1 MLCFWVLGA
10 SFSRFWCLV
19 LLSSFPSASFLK
31 LQCTK
36 VFQRFLHTLEDGW
49 ACARCMSCTTYHK
62 VIPFLY
68 RNARTFWSSCQRHWE
83 KLNLSKARKSHLRKV
98 KIPSPILS
106 SPLTTA
112 STETVSGE
120 NSAGC
125 PTAPSR
131 KQPEPGPP
139 ATCPA
144 PLAERQKS
152 NAVTHSGR
160 CIHPPSYLQD
170 FVQT

>member
-1 MLCFWVLGA
+1 MLHASVLIFECFVFETTVHQSVPTFLTHSGRWMSMCTLYVLYHLPK
-10 SFSRFWCLV
+10 SDSILV
-19 LLSSFPSASFLK
+19 QK
-31 LQCTK
+31 C
-36 VFQRFLHTLEDGW
+36 
-49 ACARCMSCTTYHK
+49 
-62 VIPFLY
+62 
-68 RNARTFWSSCQRHWE
+68 RTFWSSCQRHWE

-98 KIPSPILS
+98 EIPSPILS
-106 SPLTTA
+106 SPPTTA

-125 PTAPSR
+125 PTEPSR

-152 NAVTHSGR
+152 NAVTHSGHST
-160 CIHPPSYLQD
+160 HPTGYLQD